1 MKNLL
6 LMSGLMFFTSS
17 INAADKPSSGN
28 VVVSKVF
35 YAASKGAE
43 SGNYIS
49 GQYIEIYNNSA
60 NDVDVSG
67 MYIGLIESENK
78 TTAYTIEAIEADA
91 DLKAKLNGKV
101 VLKQVFQLPKEET
114 ILQPGKTFCYVTVPS
129 IIHHWL
135 L

>member
-1 MKNLL
+1 MKIFTKMKSLL

-43 SGNYIS
+43 SGNYAY

-60 NDVDVSG
+60 SDVDVSG
-67 MYIGLIESENK
+67 MYIGLIES
-78 TTAYTIEAIEADA
+78 
-91 DLKAKLNGKV
+91 
-101 VLKQVFQLPKEET
+101 
-114 ILQPGKTFCYVTVPS
+114 
-129 IIHHWL
+129 
-135 L
+135 